1 MLDFTEGTFEK
12 VCLSEQTGFYDN
24 VCIAA
29 NTTSDIRCCDDELWV
44 EGGMTKIMDF
54 IIWVL
59 STSHTMETGEV
70 SPNAGPFD
78 VRM

>member
-1 MLDFTEGTFEK
+1 MRDYYNKLR
-12 VCLSEQTGFYDN
+12 LSEQTRFYDHGS
-24 VCIAA
+24 IAA
-29 NTTSDIRCCDDELWV
+29 NTTLGIRCCDNELRI
-44 EGGMTKIMDF
+44 EGRMTKIMDL
-54 IIWVL
+54 IIRVL